1 MKRASVF
8 LIVITSLALPAGT
21 KPEGSAKDREAI
33 KSIAL
38 RWQDAWNKHDMKAL
52 AALVA
57 EDVGLITV
65 AGARLRSRKEFEED
79 HAKSHQ
85 SVLGESVLTMNSPE
99 VKFVRPDVA
108 VAHVEW
114 GIMGVKVP
122 AGEARP
128 PQRGVL
134 TWVLEKRKGAWLIIA
149 SQATTIREPVT
160 GR

>member
-8 LIVITSLALPAGT
+8 LIVITSLALPAGAQ
-21 KPEGSAKDREAI
+21 PEGRAKDRKAI
-33 KSIAL
+33 ESIAL
-38 RWQDAWNKHDMKAL
+38 RWQDAWNRHDMKAL

-57 EDVGLITV
+57 EDVDLITV
-65 AGARLRSRKEFEED
+65 AGTRLRSRKEFEED
-79 HAKSHQ
+79 HAKSHEG
-85 SVLGESVLTMNSPE
+85 VLRESVLTTKSTE

-114 GIMGVKVP
+114 GITGVKGP
-122 AGEARP
+122 GGEARP

-149 SQATTIREPVT
+149 SQATIIRE
-160 GR
+160 